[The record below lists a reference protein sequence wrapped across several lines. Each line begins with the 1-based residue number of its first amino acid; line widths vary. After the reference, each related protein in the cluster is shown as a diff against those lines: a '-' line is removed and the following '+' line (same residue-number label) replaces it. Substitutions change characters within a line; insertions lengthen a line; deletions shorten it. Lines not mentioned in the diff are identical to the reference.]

1 MSKDEEI
8 TLTKKV
14 GLFVIVL
21 SNKNGVSLDFIDERT
36 RLYLNNL
43 YPEWLNM
50 LGMRFNLDVEKEIN
64 TRGEMP
70 INDLTLSTIAEILQK
85 NMSKM
90 PFTLRQM
97 LLSHKI

>member
-1 MSKDEEI
+1 MNEEKEQR
-8 TLTKKV
+8 LSKKV

-21 SNKNGVSLDFIDERT
+21 STDDGVSLDFIDEKT
-36 RLYLNNL
+36 RVYLNNL

-50 LGMRFNLDVEKEIN
+50 LGMKFSLDVEKEIN
-64 TRGEMP
+64 IKGKMP
-70 INDLTLSTIAEILQK
+70 INDLTLNNLASILHK